1 MRPSSVTWMTDSPL
15 VIDPIE
21 TRDWLLRGLSSAPP
35 ESLQRGLRPF
45 VDTW

>member
-1 MRPSSVTWMTDSPL
+1 MASFLEIDS
-15 VIDPIE
+15 VIDPLE

-35 ESLQRGLRPF
+35 ESLERGLRPF